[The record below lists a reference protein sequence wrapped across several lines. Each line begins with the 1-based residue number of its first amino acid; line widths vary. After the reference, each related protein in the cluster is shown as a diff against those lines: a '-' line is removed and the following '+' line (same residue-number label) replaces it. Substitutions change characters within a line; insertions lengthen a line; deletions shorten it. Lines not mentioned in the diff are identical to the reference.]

1 MMRFDDICTTYLSR
15 SRYDGGKK
23 LHEMVLNFDK
33 HCDPVM
39 NFYLKNHFLTSQQA
53 PEGMIHSKKLQK
65 RPHI

>member
-1 MMRFDDICTTYLSR
+1 MMTYVLPT
-15 SRYDGGKK
+15 YQEVGM
-23 LHEMVLNFDK
+23 MVVKSCMKGFWSFDK
-33 HCDPVM
+33 YCDPVM